1 MRIVLLALVAIL
13 VVSVVWRWF
22 LRTPPAV
29 IAKHLR
35 QALLALGAVALL
47 FLAGTGHLN
56 WLLALLG
63 ALVAVAIRL
72 LPLLHFAPLLQ
83 RLWRQIRPQGSAH
96 DGDPHRST
104 VDARYVRMWLEHGSG
119 QIDGEVLAGPFAGKR
134 LSELGLADLVNIYR
148 HCRANDADSAALL
161 QSYLERVYGEEW
173 KTAASSDAGR
183 ASRPGRASMTPE
195 EAYAVLAL
203 APGATK
209 DQIVA
214 AHRRLILRFHP
225 DRGGSDYLAAK
236 INQAKDL
243 LLKELSA

>member
-1 MRIVLLALVAIL
+1 MRLVLLALVATL
-13 VVSVVWRWF
+13 VVIVAWRWF

-35 QALLALGAVALL
+35 QVLLALGAVALL

-63 ALVAVAIRL
+63 ALLAVAIRL
-72 LPLLHFAPLLQ
+72 LPLLRFAPLLQ
-83 RLWRQIRPQGSAH
+83 RLWRQIRPQGSAR
-96 DGDPHRST
+96 GDARRST

-119 QIDGEVLAGPFAGKR
+119 EIDGEVLAGPFAGKR
-134 LSELGLADLVNIYR
+134 LSALGLADLVNIYR

-173 KTAASSDAGR
+173 KTTASNEAGR
-183 ASRPGRASMTPE
+183 ESPPGHASMTPE

-203 APGATK
+203 APGASK
-209 DQIVA
+209 DQIIS

-243 LLKELSA
+243 LLKEASA

>member
-1 MRIVLLALVAIL
+1 MRLVLLALGATL
-13 VVSVVWRWF
+13 VVIVAWRWF
-22 LRTPPAV
+22 LRAPPAV

-35 QALLALGAVALL
+35 QVLLAFGAVALL

-63 ALVAVAIRL
+63 ALLAVAIRL

-83 RLWRQIRPQGSAH
+83 RLWRQIRPQGGAR
-96 DGDPHRST
+96 GDARRST
-104 VDARYVRMWLEHGSG
+104 VDARYVRMWLVHGSG
-119 QIDGEVLAGPFAGKR
+119 EIDGEILAGPFAGKR
-134 LSELGLADLVNIYR
+134 LSALGLADLVNIYS

-161 QSYLERVYGEEW
+161 QSYLDRVYGEEW
-173 KTAASSDAGR
+173 KTTASSDAGR
-183 ASRPGRASMTPE
+183 ESQPGRASMTPE

-203 APGATK
+203 APGASR
-209 DQIVA
+209 DQIIA

-243 LLKELSA
+243 LLKEASA

>member
-1 MRIVLLALVAIL
+1 MRLVLVALAATL
-13 VVSVVWRWF
+13 VVIVAWRWF

-35 QALLALGAVALL
+35 QVLLALGAVALL

-63 ALVAVAIRL
+63 ALLAMAIRL
-72 LPLLHFAPLLQ
+72 LPLLRFAPLLQ
-83 RLWRQIRPQGSAH
+83 RLWRQIRPQGGVR
-96 DGDPHRST
+96 GDPHRST

-119 QIDGEVLAGPFAGKR
+119 EIDGEVLAGPFAGKR
-134 LSELGLADLVNIYR
+134 LSALDLADLVNIYR

-173 KTAASSDAGR
+173 KTTASTDAGR
-183 ASRPGRASMTPE
+183 ESQPGRASMTPE

-203 APGATK
+203 APGASK
-209 DQIVA
+209 VQIIA
-214 AHRRLILRFHP
+214 AHRRLILRLHP

-243 LLKELSA
+243 LLKEPSA

>member
-1 MRIVLLALVAIL
+1 MRLVLLALVATL
-13 VVSVVWRWF
+13 VVIVAWRWF

-35 QALLALGAVALL
+35 QVLLALGAVALL

-63 ALVAVAIRL
+63 ALLAVAIRL

-83 RLWRQIRPQGSAH
+83 RLWRQIRPQGGAR
-96 DGDPHRST
+96 GDPHRST

-119 QIDGEVLAGPFAGKR
+119 EIDGEILAGPFAGKR
-134 LSELGLADLVNIYR
+134 LSALGLADLVNIYR

-173 KTAASSDAGR
+173 KTTASTEAGR
-183 ASRPGRASMTPE
+183 ESQPGRASMTPE

-203 APGATK
+203 VPGASK
-209 DQIVA
+209 DQIIA

-243 LLKELSA
+243 LIKEPSA

>member
-1 MRIVLLALVAIL
+1 VRLVVLALVATL
-13 VVSVVWRWF
+13 VVIVAWRWF

-35 QALLALGAVALL
+35 QILLALGAVVLL
-47 FLAGTGHLN
+47 FLATTGHLN

-63 ALVAVAIRL
+63 ALLAVALRL

-83 RLWRQIRPQGSAH
+83 RLWRQIRPQGGAR
-96 DGDPHRST
+96 GDPRRST
-104 VDARYVRMWLEHGSG
+104 VDARYVRMWLVHGSG
-119 QIDGEVLAGPFAGKR
+119 EIDGEVLAGPFAGKR
-134 LSELGLADLVNIYR
+134 LSALGLADLVNIYR

-161 QSYLERVYGEEW
+161 QSYLERVYDEEW
-173 KTAASSDAGR
+173 KTTASTEAGR
-183 ASRPGRASMTPE
+183 ESPPGRASMTPE

-203 APGATK
+203 APGASK
-209 DQIVA
+209 DQIIA

-243 LLKELSA
+243 LLKEASA

>member
-1 MRIVLLALVAIL
+1 MRLVLLALVAAL
-13 VVSVVWRWF
+13 VVSVAWRWF

-35 QALLALGAVALL
+35 QVLLALGAVALL
-47 FLAGTGHLN
+47 FLATTGHLQ
-56 WLLALLG
+56 WLLVLLG
-63 ALVAVAIRL
+63 ALLAAAIRL

-83 RLWRQIRPQGSAH
+83 RLWRQIRPQGGAR
-96 DGDPHRST
+96 GEVRRST

-119 QIDGEVLAGPFAGKR
+119 EIDGEVLAGPFAGKR
-134 LSELGLADLVNIYR
+134 LSALGLAELVSIYR

-161 QSYLERVYGEEW
+161 QSYIERVYGEEW
-173 KTAASSDAGR
+173 KTTASTDAGR
-183 ASRPGRASMTPE
+183 ESQPGPASLTSE

-203 APGATK
+203 APGASK
-209 DQIVA
+209 DQIIA

-243 LLKELSA
+243 LIKEPSA

>member
-1 MRIVLLALVAIL
+1 VRLVLLALVATL
-13 VVSVVWRWF
+13 VVSVAWRWF

-35 QALLALGAVALL
+35 QVLLALGVVALL
-47 FLAGTGHLN
+47 FLAGTGHLH

-63 ALVAVAIRL
+63 ALLAAAIRL
-72 LPLLHFAPLLQ
+72 LPLLHFAPILQ
-83 RLWRQIRPQGSAH
+83 RLWRQIRPQGGAR
-96 DGDPHRST
+96 GDAHRST

-119 QIDGEVLAGPFAGKR
+119 EIDGEVLAGPFAGTR
-134 LSELGLADLVNIYR
+134 LSALGLAELVSIYR

-173 KTAASSDAGR
+173 KTTASTDAGR
-183 ASRPGRASMTPE
+183 ESQPGRTSMTPE

-203 APGATK
+203 APGASK
-209 DQIVA
+209 DQIIA

-243 LLKELSA
+243 LIKEPSA

>member
-1 MRIVLLALVAIL
+1 MRLVLLALVATLL
-13 VVSVVWRWF
+13 VIVAWRWL

-35 QALLALGAVALL
+35 QVLLALGAVALL

-63 ALVAVAIRL
+63 ALLAVAIRL

-83 RLWRQIRPQGSAH
+83 RLWRQIRPQGGTR
-96 DGDPHRST
+96 GDPHRST

-119 QIDGEVLAGPFAGKR
+119 EIDGEVLAGPFAGKK
-134 LSELGLADLVNIYR
+134 LSALSLAELVNIYR
-148 HCRANDADSAALL
+148 YCRANDADSAALL

-173 KTAASSDAGR
+173 KTTASTDEGR
-183 ASRPGRASMTPE
+183 ESPPGRASMTPE

-203 APGATK
+203 APEASK
-209 DQIVA
+209 DQIIA

-243 LLKELSA
+243 LIKEPSA

>member
-1 MRIVLLALVAIL
+1 MRLVLLALVAIL
-13 VVSVVWRWF
+13 VVIVAWRWF

-29 IAKHLR
+29 IAQHLR
-35 QALLALGAVALL
+35 QVLLALGAVVLL

-56 WLLALLG
+56 WLLALLA
-63 ALVAVAIRL
+63 ALLAAAIRL

-83 RLWRQIRPQGSAH
+83 RLWRQIHPQGTAR
-96 DGDPHRST
+96 GDARRST

-119 QIDGEVLAGPFAGKR
+119 EIDGEVLAGPFAGAR
-134 LSELGLADLVNIYR
+134 LSALGLADLVDIYR
-148 HCRANDADSAALL
+148 HCRANDSDSAALL

-173 KTAASSDAGR
+173 KTTASAEAGPE
-183 ASRPGRASMTPE
+183 SQPGRASMTPE

-203 APGATK
+203 APGASK
-209 DQIVA
+209 DQVIT

-243 LLKELSA
+243 LLKEASA

>member
-1 MRIVLLALVAIL
+1 MRLVLLALGATL
-13 VVSVVWRWF
+13 VVIVAWRWF
-22 LRTPPAV
+22 LHTPPAV

-35 QALLALGAVALL
+35 QVLLALGAVALL

-63 ALVAVAIRL
+63 ALLAVAIRL
-72 LPLLHFAPLLQ
+72 LPLLQFAPLLQ
-83 RLWRQIRPQGSAH
+83 RLWRQVRPQGAR
-96 DGDPHRST
+96 GDPRRST

-119 QIDGEVLAGPFAGKR
+119 EIDGEVLAGPFAGKR
-134 LSELGLADLVNIYR
+134 LSALGLAELVNIYR
-148 HCRANDADSAALL
+148 HCRANDAESAALL

-173 KTAASSDAGR
+173 KTTASADGGR
-183 ASRPGRASMTPE
+183 ESQPGRASMTPE

-203 APGATK
+203 APGASK
-209 DQIVA
+209 DQIIA

-243 LLKELSA
+243 LLREASA

>member
-1 MRIVLLALVAIL
+1 MRLVLLALVATF
-13 VVSVVWRWF
+13 VVSVAWRWF

-35 QALLALGAVALL
+35 RVLLALGAVALL
-47 FLAGTGHLN
+47 FLAGTGHLP

-63 ALVAVAIRL
+63 ALLAAAIRL

-83 RLWRQIRPQGSAH
+83 RLWRQIRPQGSAR
-96 DGDPHRST
+96 GDARRST

-119 QIDGEVLAGPFAGKR
+119 EIDGEVLAGPFAGTR
-134 LSELGLADLVNIYR
+134 LSALGLADLVNIYR

-161 QSYLERVYGEEW
+161 QTYLERVYGEEW
-173 KTAASSDAGR
+173 KTTASTEAGR
-183 ASRPGRASMTPE
+183 ESQPGRASMTPE

-203 APGATK
+203 APGASK
-209 DQIVA
+209 DQIIA

-243 LLKELSA
+243 LIKEPSA

>member
-1 MRIVLLALVAIL
+1 MRLVLLALVAIL
-13 VVSVVWRWF
+13 VVIVAWRWF

-29 IAKHLR
+29 IAQHLR
-35 QALLALGAVALL
+35 QVLLALGAVVLL

-56 WLLALLG
+56 WLLALLA
-63 ALVAVAIRL
+63 ALLAAAIRL

-83 RLWRQIRPQGSAH
+83 RLWRQIHPQGTAR
-96 DGDPHRST
+96 GDARRST

-119 QIDGEVLAGPFAGKR
+119 EIDGEVLAGPFAGKR
-134 LSELGLADLVNIYR
+134 LSALGLADLLNIYH
-148 HCRANDADSAALL
+148 HCRANDPDSAALL

-173 KTAASSDAGR
+173 KTTASAEAGR
-183 ASRPGRASMTPE
+183 ESPPGRASMTPE

-203 APGATK
+203 APGASK
-209 DQIVA
+209 DQVIA

-243 LLKELSA
+243 LLKEASA

>member
-1 MRIVLLALVAIL
+1 MRLVLLAVVATL
-13 VVSVVWRWF
+13 VVSVAWRWF

-35 QALLALGAVALL
+35 QVLLALGAVALL

-56 WLLALLG
+56 WLLALLA
-63 ALVAVAIRL
+63 ALLAAAIRL
-72 LPLLHFAPLLQ
+72 LPLLRFAPLLQ
-83 RLWRQIRPQGSAH
+83 RLWRQIRPQGGVR
-96 DGDPHRST
+96 GDPHRST

-119 QIDGEVLAGPFAGKR
+119 EIDGEVLAGPFAGKR
-134 LSELGLADLVNIYR
+134 LSALDLADLVNIYR

-173 KTAASSDAGR
+173 KTTASTEAGR
-183 ASRPGRASMTPE
+183 ESQPGRASMTPE

-203 APGATK
+203 APGASK
-209 DQIVA
+209 DQIIA

-243 LLKELSA
+243 LIKEA

>member
-1 MRIVLLALVAIL
+1 MRLVLLALVATL
-13 VVSVVWRWF
+13 VVIVAWRWF

-35 QALLALGAVALL
+35 QVLLALGATALL

-63 ALVAVAIRL
+63 ALLAVAIRL

-83 RLWRQIRPQGSAH
+83 RLWRQIRPQGGVR
-96 DGDPHRST
+96 GDPHRST

-119 QIDGEVLAGPFAGKR
+119 EIDGEVLAGPFAGKR
-134 LSELGLADLVNIYR
+134 LSALDLADLVNIYR

-173 KTAASSDAGR
+173 KTTASTDAGR
-183 ASRPGRASMTPE
+183 ESQPGRASMTPE

-203 APGATK
+203 APGASK
-209 DQIVA
+209 DQIIA

-243 LLKELSA
+243 LIKEPTL